1 MVIDIHKAV
10 ISNPISRNLLKP
22 WGSFSKPNS
31 LRSKLFNKYTD
42 PGNPIEKQV
51 DFHPYTGEIYKVHD
65 IPLSNNDRCSMFHD
79 IAYTVAENIGQ
90 NPKDVK
96 NRKLEA
102 DDKWLDCFKVRTPY
116 DALAYSAIKTK
127 KTLGLGLGNNFT
139 MEDLSNELNKPTI
152 NKFERQK
159 VIVNHINEINSTDL
173 VDITQYS
180 KMNRNY
186 KYIFTNIDVFSK
198 IAYAFPLKSKKI
210 QDIKPCFQK
219 IFEKNKPKYIWSDK
233 ESSFFSKEMQQF
245 FKNNN
250 VKIYHTN
257 SYLKAVVIERFNRSL
272 RELMMKEF
280 VKNNNTVWYNILP
293 KLIKIY
299 NNRYHSTIKMKPIQ
313 VNKNNEK
320 YIKENIYTYDK
331 ISKNPKFKINDLV
344 RISLKTRKIFDKPSA
359 NIKWSEELFKI
370 HSINR
375 SNVITYKIKDLN
387 NEIIEGIFY
396 EKELQKT
403 KNTSE
408 VYIIEKIIRKNKN
421 KYLVKWRGYSNDSNI
436 WIDKDDIIKYT

>member
-1 MVIDIHKAV
+1 MTIDLHK
-10 ISNPISRNLLKP
+10 
-22 WGSFSKPNS
+22 
-31 LRSKLFNKYTD
+31 T
-42 PGNPIEKQV
+42 IEKLPIMPKKG
-51 DFHPYTGEIYKVHD
+51 FLLPNMNYCGPYNPLHKQLIYDKNGNILRYMQKPTGETDRICSQHD
-65 IPLSNNDRCSMFHD
+65 VDYDLSKSL
-79 IAYTVAENIGQ
+79 
-90 NPKDVK
+90 KDK
-96 NRKLEA
+96 HIA
-102 DDKWLDCFKVRTPY
+102 DDKMIK
-116 DALAYSAIKTK
+116 AINKILYNQQQYGTFLVK
-127 KTLGLGLGNNFT
+127 NIIRSKRKLGLGNNFT

-152 NKFERQK
+152 NKFPRQK
-159 VIVNHINEINSTDL
+159 IIVNHINEIHSTDL
-173 VDITQYS
+173 VDMTQYS
-180 KMNRNY
+180 KMNKGY
-186 KYIFTNIDVFSK
+186 KYIFTNIDIFSK

-257 SYLKAVVIERFNRSL
+257 SHLKAVVIERFNRSL
-272 RELMMKEF
+272 RELMMKHF
-280 VKNNNTVWYNILP
+280 TKNNNTEWYNILP

-299 NNRYHSTIKMKPIQ
+299 NNRYHSTIKTKPIE
-313 VNKNNEK
+313 VNKSNEK
-320 YIKENIYTYDK
+320 YIKENIYTYNKTSK
-331 ISKNPKFKINDLV
+331 IPKFKINDLV
-344 RISLKTRKIFDKPSA
+344 RISLKRRELFDKPSA

-375 SNVITYKIKDLN
+375 SNVITYRIKDMN

-396 EKELQKT
+396 ERELQKT
-403 KNTSE
+403 KNTSQ

-421 KYLVKWRGYSNDSNI
+421 KYLLKWRGYSNDFNS

>member
-10 ISNPISRNLLKP
+10 ISNPISKNLLKP
-22 WGSFSKPNS
+22 WGSFAKPNS

-51 DFHPYTGEIYKVHD
+51 DFHPYTGQIYKVHD
-65 IPLSNNDRCSMFHD
+65 PPLSNNDRCSMLHD
-79 IAYTVAENIGQ
+79 IDYTVAQNIGR

-96 NRKLEA
+96 NRKLQA

-116 DALAYSAIKTK
+116 DMLAYSAIKTK
-127 KTLGLGLGNNFT
+127 KSLGLGNNFT

-152 NKFERQK
+152 NKFPRQK
-159 VIVNHINEINSTDL
+159 IIVKHINEIHSTDL
-173 VDITQYS
+173 VDMTQYS
-180 KMNRNY
+180 KINKGY
-186 KYIFTNIDVFSK
+186 KYIFTNIDIFSK

-210 QDIKPCFQK
+210 QDIKPCFEK

-233 ESSFFSKEMQQF
+233 ESAFLSKEMQQF

-257 SYLKAVVIERFNRSL
+257 SHLKAVAIERFNRSL
-272 RELMMKEF
+272 RELMMKHF
-280 VKNNNTVWYNILP
+280 TKNNNTVWYNILP

-313 VNKNNEK
+313 VNKSNEK
-320 YIKENIYTYDK
+320 YIKENVYTYNKTSK
-331 ISKNPKFKINDLV
+331 IPKFKINDLV
-344 RISLKTRKIFDKPSA
+344 RISLKRRDLFDKPSG

-370 HSINR
+370 HSINK

-387 NEIIEGIFY
+387 DEIIEGIFY
-396 EKELQKT
+396 ERELQKS
-403 KNTSE
+403 KNTSG

-421 KYLVKWRGYSNDSNI
+421 KYFVKWRNYSNEFNS

>member
-22 WGSFSKPNS
+22 WGSFANPNS

-51 DFHPYTGEIYKVHD
+51 DFHPLTGQIYKVND
-65 IPLSNNDRCSMFHD
+65 PPISNNDRCSMLHD
-79 IAYTVAENIGQ
+79 IDYTVAQNVGQ
-90 NPKDVK
+90 NAKDVK
-96 NRKLEA
+96 NRKLQA

-127 KTLGLGLGNNFT
+127 RKLGLGNNFT

-152 NKFERQK
+152 NKFPRQK
-159 VIVNHINEINSTDL
+159 IIVNHINEIHSTDL
-173 VDITQYS
+173 VDMNQYS
-180 KMNRNY
+180 KINKNY
-186 KYIFTNIDVFSK
+186 QYIFTNIDIFSK

-210 QDIKPCFQK
+210 QDIKPCFEK
-219 IFEKNKPKYIWSDK
+219 IFKNNKPKFIWSDK
-233 ESSFFSKEMQQF
+233 EPAFFSKEMQHF
-245 FKNNN
+245 FKDNN

-257 SYLKAVVIERFNRSL
+257 SHLKAVVIERFNRSL

-280 VKNNNTVWYNILP
+280 TKNNNTVWYNILP

-299 NNRYHSTIKMKPIQ
+299 NNRYHSTIKMKPIK
-313 VNKNNEK
+313 VNKSNEK

-331 ISKNPKFKINDLV
+331 TTKNPKFEIGDLV
-344 RISLKTRKIFDKPSA
+344 RISLKTRKILDKPSG
-359 NIKWSEELFKI
+359 NIKWSEELFRI
-370 HSINR
+370 HSINKT
-375 SNVITYKIKDLN
+375 NVITYKIKDMN
-387 NEIIEGIFY
+387 DEIMEGSFY
-396 EKELQKT
+396 ERELQKS

-421 KYLVKWRGYSNDSNI
+421 KYLVKWRGYSNDFNS
-436 WIDKDDIIKYT
+436 WVDKDDIIKHT

>member
-10 ISNPISRNLLKP
+10 ISNPVSRNLLKP
-22 WGSFSKPNS
+22 WGSFAKPNS
-31 LRSKLFNKYTD
+31 LRGKLFNKYTD

-51 DFHPYTGEIYKVHD
+51 DFHPLTGQIYEVHD
-65 IPLSNNDRCSMFHD
+65 PPLSNNDRCSMLHD
-79 IAYTVAENIGQ
+79 IDYTVAQNVGR

-96 NRKLEA
+96 NRKLQA

-127 KTLGLGLGNNFT
+127 RKLGLGNNFT
-139 MEDLSNELNKPTI
+139 MENLSNELNKPTI

-159 VIVNHINEINSTDL
+159 VIVNHINEIHSTDL
-173 VDITQYS
+173 VDMTQYS
-180 KMNRNY
+180 KMNRGY

-198 IAYAFPLKSKKI
+198 IAYAFPLKSKRI
-210 QDIKPCFQK
+210 QDIKPCFEK
-219 IFEKNKPKYIWSDK
+219 IFKNNKPKYIWSDK
-233 ESSFFSKEMQQF
+233 ESSFLSKEMQQF
-245 FKNNN
+245 FKDNN

-257 SYLKAVVIERFNRSL
+257 SHLKAVVIERFNRSL

-299 NNRYHSTIKMKPIQ
+299 NNRYHSTIKMKPTE
-313 VNKNNEK
+313 VNKSNEK

-331 ISKNPKFKINDLV
+331 TSKNPKFKINDLV
-344 RISLKTRKIFDKPSA
+344 RISLKTRKIFDKPSS

-370 HSINR
+370 HSINK

-387 NEIIEGIFY
+387 ENIIEGIFY
-396 EKELQKT
+396 ERELQKT
-403 KNTSE
+403 KNNSE
-408 VYIIEKIIRKNKN
+408 VYIIEKIIRKNKD
-421 KYLVKWRGYSNDSNI
+421 KYFVKWRNYSDDFNS
-436 WIDKDDIIKYT
+436 WIDKNDIIKYT

>member
-22 WGSFSKPNS
+22 WGSFAKPNS
-31 LRSKLFNKYTD
+31 LRGKLFNKYTD

-51 DFHPYTGEIYKVHD
+51 DFHPYTGQIYKVHD
-65 IPLSNNDRCSMFHD
+65 SPLSNNDRCSMFHD
-79 IAYTVAENIGQ
+79 IDHTVAQ
-90 NPKDVK
+90 NVGKDAKDVK
-96 NRKLEA
+96 NRKLQA
-102 DDKWLDCFKVRTPY
+102 DDKWLDCLKVRTPY

-127 KTLGLGLGNNFT
+127 KTLGLGNSFT
-139 MEDLSNELNKPTI
+139 MENLSQELNKPTI
-152 NKFERQK
+152 NKFPRQK
-159 VIVNHINEINSTDL
+159 VIVNHINEIHSTDL
-173 VDITQYS
+173 VDMTQYS
-180 KMNRNY
+180 KINKGY

-210 QDIKPCFQK
+210 QDIKACFQK

-233 ESSFFSKEMQQF
+233 EPAFFSKEMQQF
-245 FKNNN
+245 FKDNS

-257 SYLKAVVIERFNRSL
+257 SHLKAVVIERFNRSL

-280 VKNNNTVWYNILP
+280 VKNNNTIWYNTLP
-293 KLIKIY
+293 KLIRIY

-313 VNKNNEK
+313 VNKSNEK
-320 YIKENIYTYDK
+320 YIKENIYTYNK
-331 ISKNPKFKINDLV
+331 TTKNPKFKINDLV
-344 RISLKTRKIFDKPSA
+344 RISLKRRDLFDKPSS

-387 NEIIEGIFY
+387 DEIIKGNFY

-403 KNTSE
+403 KNNSE
-408 VYIIEKIIRKNKN
+408 IYIIEKIIRKNKD
-421 KYLVKWRGYSNDSNI
+421 KYLVKWRNYSDDFNSWVNEN
-436 WIDKDDIIKYT
+436 DIIKYT

>member
-1 MVIDIHKAV
+1 MVIDIHKTI
-10 ISNPISRNLLKP
+10 ISNPVSRNILKP
-22 WGSFSKPNS
+22 WGSFAKPNS

-51 DFHPYTGEIYKVHD
+51 DFNKYTGQIYKIND
-65 IPLSNNDRCSMFHD
+65 PLLSNNDRCSMFHD
-79 IAYTVAENIGQ
+79 IDYTVAENVGQ

-96 NRKLEA
+96 NRKLQA
-102 DDKWLDCFKVRTPY
+102 DDKWIKCFKVRTPY

-127 KTLGLGLGNNFT
+127 KTLGLGNNFT
-139 MEDLSNELNKPTI
+139 MENLSQELNKPTI
-152 NKFERQK
+152 NKFLRQK
-159 VIVNHINEINSTDL
+159 IIVNHINEIHSTDQ
-173 VDITQYS
+173 VDMTQYS
-180 KMNRNY
+180 KMNRGY

-233 ESSFFSKEMQQF
+233 ESAFLSKEMQQF

-257 SYLKAVVIERFNRSL
+257 SHLKAVVIERFNRSL
-272 RELMMKEF
+272 RELMMEEF

-313 VNKNNEK
+313 VNKSNEK
-320 YIKENIYTYDK
+320 YIKENIYAYNKT
-331 ISKNPKFKINDLV
+331 SKNPKFKINDLV
-344 RISLKTRKIFDKPSA
+344 RISLKRRDIFDKPSG

-370 HSINR
+370 HSINK

-387 NEIIEGIFY
+387 DEIIKGQFY

-403 KNTSE
+403 KNNSQ

-421 KYLVKWRGYSNDSNI
+421 KYLVKWRNYSDDFNSWVNEN
-436 WIDKDDIIKYT
+436 DIIKYT